1 MLEGFTED
9 ELFDMAYDCQKK
21 YEQKEVETIKK
32 VFTGEITSNAQMIE
46 ALKDLNREYLDEA
59 CNYADFTTDLNPCT
73 ITCYKEAEERG
84 DNFVETTYAIIRAL
98 GVFDEKK
105 LVFTNDKGQPCDE
118 NGILLSKDLEHRVF
132 EVIKGG
138 KKKQLAKTVE

>member
-1 MLEGFTED
+1 MLEEFTED
-9 ELFDMAYDCQKK
+9 VLFDMAYNCQKK

-32 VFTGEITSNAQMIE
+32 ALTGEITSNAQMIE
-46 ALKDLNREYLDEA
+46 ALEDLNREYLDEVH
-59 CNYADFTTDLNPCT
+59 NYADFPTDLNPCT

-84 DNFVETTYAIIRAL
+84 DNFVATTYAIMRAL

-105 LVFTNDKGQPCDE
+105 LVFTNNKGQPCDE

-138 KKKQLAKTVE
+138 KQNN

>member
-21 YEQKEVETIKK
+21 YEQKEVDTLKK
-32 VFTGEITSNAQMIE
+32 VLTGEIASNSQMIE
-46 ALKDLNREYLDEA
+46 ALEDLNREYLYEA

-84 DNFVETTYAIIRAL
+84 DNFVATTYAIMRAL

-138 KKKQLAKTVE
+138 KKSN